1 LLVYSNSMAK
11 KRSSVWS
18 SIANIFSFLFG
29 TLVWV
34 IRSIYNLFAGL
45 VRGAAV
51 EVGKPKGGA
60 SFSELRPVAV
70 VSGSAEKFEEWL
82 LNSKSTVGLII
93 GARGSGK
100 SALGLRILENIH
112 AKTKRRVCAI
122 GFGEG
127 SLPGWVKVVT
137 DVNEVRNGSFVLV
150 DEGGIIF
157 SSRESMSD
165 ANKLLSNLLIIARH
179 KDLSILFISQ
189 NSANLEVNVIRQAD
203 YLMLRKPS
211 LLQKDFE
218 RKKIREIYETAER
231 SFRESRVNA
240 GKATF
245 IYSDEFQ
252 GIVENELPSFWSEG
266 VSKGFKKFRVR

>member
-1 LLVYSNSMAK
+1 MAK
-11 KRSSVWS
+11 RRSSIWS
-18 SIANIFSFLFG
+18 YIANIFGFLFG
-29 TLVWV
+29 AVAWI
-34 IRSIYNLFAGL
+34 IRNIYNLFARS
-45 VRGAAV
+45 VKGAAV

-60 SFSELRPVAV
+60 SFSELKPVTV
-70 VSGSAEKFEEWL
+70 VSGSIEKFEEWL

-122 GFGEG
+122 GFREE
-127 SLPGWVKVVT
+127 SLPGWVKVVMNV
-137 DVNEVRNGSFVLV
+137 DEIRNGSFVLV

-218 RKKIREIYETAER
+218 RKKIREIYEIAER
-231 SFRESRVNA
+231 SFRESRVDA

-252 GIVENELPSFWSEG
+252 GIAENELPSFWSEG